1 MDTRKKRRRNSV
13 FDDTRTKG
21 GVGGGVGGEGGSYG
35 VDLDAETK
43 GAEGGVCIAACNG
56 ARGGDDSNCHVQ

>member
-1 MDTRKKRRRNSV
+1 MDTRKKRRRSSV

-21 GVGGGVGGEGGSYG
+21 GAGGEGGSYG

-43 GAEGGVCIAACNG
+43 GGERGAGAVCIAACNG